1 MEFLKFYGD
10 GDAKLGMTVLKNELY
25 DESIGT
31 DYLSGAY
38 GSYANYGGFG
48 YGGYGS
54 PYREYDESIDEKIE
68 KEAENFLNYLEENSG
83 LSDN

>member
-1 MEFLKFYGD
+1 
-10 GDAKLGMTVLKNELY
+10 MTVLKNRIY
-25 DESIGT
+25 DESLGT

-54 PYREYDESIDEKIE
+54 PYKEYGAPIEDKIKEK
-68 KEAENFLNYLEENSG
+68 AEVLR
-83 LSDN
+83 